1 MGCNNGLEPVQNR
14 YKLVVQGYMVT
25 GEKADSIQ
33 LSYPMEFLS
42 KDSIGDPVVGAE
54 VKLTYDGRDVE
65 LTSPG
70 NDGFYGA
77 DIVVEPNTT
86 YILSAR
92 VTGYRNATAV
102 TTIPEKPRLKL
113 DSNTISMDPQKVSYK
128 DAVRAIQ
135 NNDSHPKIML
145 NIKDYKESD
154 YYYII
159 FHSLESNPGKIWR
172 TGDPDVRQQGGMR
185 TDIFNSDKFEINFRY
200 LRYFG
205 KHIAVVYRITPEY
218 AMYYN
223 TLKKSNE
230 LNISTFLEPEGN
242 VENGIGIFTGI
253 ACDTVEFTVKNRKI
267 FSH

>member
-1 MGCNNGLEPVQNR
+1 MRIVFIVLLILMGCNNGLEPVQNR

-135 NNDSHPKIML
+135 NNDSHP
-145 NIKDYKESD
+145 
-154 YYYII
+154 
-159 FHSLESNPGKIWR
+159 
-172 TGDPDVRQQGGMR
+172 
-185 TDIFNSDKFEINFRY
+185 
-200 LRYFG
+200 
-205 KHIAVVYRITPEY
+205 
-218 AMYYN
+218 
-223 TLKKSNE
+223 
-230 LNISTFLEPEGN
+230 
-242 VENGIGIFTGI
+242 
-253 ACDTVEFTVKNRKI
+253 
-267 FSH
+267 